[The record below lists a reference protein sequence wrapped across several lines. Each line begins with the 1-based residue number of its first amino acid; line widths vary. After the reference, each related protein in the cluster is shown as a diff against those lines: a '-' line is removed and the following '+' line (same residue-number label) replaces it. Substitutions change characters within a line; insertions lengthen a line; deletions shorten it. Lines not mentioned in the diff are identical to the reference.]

1 MARPGYGGV
10 LDTPGTNA
18 GDATY
23 LDRQP
28 DFDMSQEV
36 SFQSPAKDKNIFQQ
50 LRNGRPS
57 LRTPRGR
64 GPLADR
70 RNLPLQG
77 AEFTPMLKSAT
88 RNSARRAAFGKENGV
103 VPATPAALDRIEED
117 LTPIPN
123 ADASMYSRN
132 ASYVD
137 NTLPQVDTSSAN
149 STPLVPLPRRG
160 DGKGPLQDGNQLS
173 LREQENVIDRIEK
186 ENFGLKLKIHFLEE
200 ALRKAGPGF
209 SEAALKENTELKV
222 DKVTMQRDLQKYKKH
237 LTTAEKDLESYR
249 QQMLQL
255 QEKAKKKY
263 ADEKQLA
270 EIDRLQQSLEEK
282 ESDIEYLQRQVQQE
296 KGDSAEIE
304 KLRDEIGDLEADLR
318 EKDRLIGE
326 HEDQVDDLQAKLNEK
341 DEVLG
346 EREDEI
352 EDYKARLK
360 RAETN
365 AAGEHDEQ
373 LKNLETKLQ
382 ETEAQFKH
390 AQRRMIEMEQEA
402 ETQSRQALRRIT
414 ELEQKAEDESK
425 QAQRRILELE
435 QKAAAGSSANDELED
450 ARDTIQDLEAS
461 IRRLEAQVDEIQD
474 KADDAISDKKRA
486 ESDLQE
492 LQEEMANKSVVTKG
506 FSRQK
511 EERLTRLQKELEQA
525 DERYATLEKEFSQAM
540 TENRSLKSSVQETR
554 QSKDLSEQ
562 EHHSLVAKVEELRK
576 ELQARIDEKS
586 LLQTRHDA
594 LTSESASL
602 QRDVSRLQRSVDEL
616 EESLSQ
622 ERDHALGIETH
633 IRNQFKGDIDRLN
646 DEISDLQAEIRER
659 DNLYDNDSEK
669 WETDRRTLQ
678 SERDRAQEKASS
690 LESTIARLRE
700 AEGNLSGKEAQLQ
713 EALRSEAER
722 HKNEQASLNRQISDL
737 RQDLDSRQ
745 SMLTELRNELSATRD
760 ELRQTQVDYQSQSE
774 KIESLE
780 DEVEVLQTTLDEE
793 SEHSREELEAARREC
808 EDLKQQLESLR
819 RTADLAR
826 GTASSYQQN
835 ETRASASLERL
846 QTQLDDS
853 TAQVV
858 KLGKEKKDL
867 QDRLAS
873 LDLEMRSLRNSLAE
887 ARAERDEVESEMK
900 RLQHS
905 GEETLRVDRERLDLR
920 TAKMKLDNEV
930 RRLKEENN
938 VLMEQR
944 RSLERSLEDEID
956 KSAEE
961 EERLNQEILQL
972 QSKLR
977 EASSSDGPESSSTRR
992 TIRELERRIRDYE
1005 DQLAARTN
1013 VPVGNV
1019 TEGNSELSLVRRDL
1033 SSARQR
1039 EREFLQRESAH
1050 KDIVKN
1056 LKRQIADLERQAHE
1070 AEMSR
1075 LIASPNSSGTS
1086 ARPSEVNSL
1095 RTQLSS
1101 AQQSV
1106 QEFKTKA
1113 RDAERKMGQIER
1125 DFQSRLDDLEDQK
1138 ASLEQA
1144 LEDAQRDADE
1154 VTVLHEKALRRLSQ
1168 KLDKSERERKAAA
1181 SSRLNLDS
1189 MSSEHRNLQE
1199 LLQRSEAETDALEHD
1214 VLQQQD
1220 AIDALSA
1227 AEASLRRKLE
1237 RTRSE
1242 RAAYRLTAEKLQ
1254 RDIRELKAAADAA
1267 PQGPAV
1273 YDTLN
1278 ESAIDTVIRA
1288 AEGAEERHGK
1298 ELRGMALQMEW
1309 MQARWEREVSMRAD
1323 AAYAKKFLQLELEVA
1338 HTCNKAQLRE
1348 LEQIRTEVLGSRRA
1362 LAAPPPS
1369 LARPPGSRPTFKS
1382 VATMARFVARAKIC
1396 ARAWAAHEATRK
1408 KLADRVEEM
1417 RRVKKRR
1424 GLKVVRDEEAHAV

>member
-10 LDTPGTNA
+10 LDTPGTNV

-50 LRNGRPS
+50 LRHGRPS

-88 RNSARRAAFGKENGV
+88 RNSARRAAFGKENGA

-282 ESDIEYLQRQVQQE
+282 ESDLEYLQRQVQQE
-296 KGDSAEIE
+296 KGDSAEVE

-373 LKNLETKLQ
+373 LRDLETKLQ

-414 ELEQKAEDESK
+414 ELEQKAEDEAK

-435 QKAAAGSSANDELED
+435 QKAEAGSSANDELED

-492 LQEEMANKSVVTKG
+492 LQDEMANKSVVTKG

-540 TENRSLKSSVQETR
+540 TENRSLKSSIQETR

-616 EESLSQ
+616 EENLSQ

-678 SERDRAQEKASS
+678 SERDRAHEKASS

-760 ELRQTQVDYQSQSE
+760 DLRQTQVDYQSQSE

-867 QDRLAS
+867 QDQLAS

-972 QSKLR
+972 Q
-977 EASSSDGPESSSTRR
+977 

-1005 DQLAARTN
+1005 DQLAATTN

-1075 LIASPNSSGTS
+1075 LIASPNSSSTS

-1113 RDAERKMGQIER
+1113 RDAERKIGQIER

-1168 KLDKSERERKAAA
+1168 KLEKSERERKAAA

-1199 LLQRSEAETDALEHD
+1199 LLQQSEAETDALEHD

-1254 RDIRELKAAADAA
+1254 RDIRELKAAADTA
-1267 PQGPAV
+1267 PQGHAV

-1369 LARPPGSRPTFKS
+1369 LAGRLARPPGSRPTFKA

-1396 ARAWAAHEATRK
+1396 AREWARHEATRK

-1417 RRVKKRR
+1417 RRMKKRR
-1424 GLKVVRDEEAHAV
+1424 GLKVVREEEEHAV